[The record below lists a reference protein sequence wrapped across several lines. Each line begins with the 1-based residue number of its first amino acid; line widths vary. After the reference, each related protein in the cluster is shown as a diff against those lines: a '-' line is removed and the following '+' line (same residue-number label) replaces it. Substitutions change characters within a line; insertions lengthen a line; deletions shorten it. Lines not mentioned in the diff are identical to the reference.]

1 MAKCI
6 SCGKGF
12 GLFGGKKKVEIAY
25 GNETVCEDCA
35 RKAGY
40 TLEDLASKQL
50 SWMSWRQLKK
60 GKTAVLEEIEKE
72 RYEREHK
79 KEKKFNITGDGVN
92 DAGEDLQIV
101 LKRIGQDYT
110 DDDDLFG
117 GYTIADMKEEGDEK
131 TRYIYAY
138 SHIPCGLKLEG
149 DTVKAYVD
157 GDHVADLPKAVSLVK
172 KHPDAE
178 ARLIITGGKFRKV
191 SYDYDTEKYVNDSG
205 EIDFDGMIIVTYIE

>member
-6 SCGKGF
+6 ECGKGF
-12 GLFGGKKKVEIAY
+12 GLFGGKKKIGVSY
-25 GNETVCEDCA
+25 GLETVCEDCA

-40 TLEDLASKQL
+40 TAEDLASDLLRGKSWQYL
-50 SWMSWRQLKK
+50 SK
-60 GKTAVLEEIEKE
+60 GKAAVLADLEREK
-72 RYEREHK
+72 YERDHR

-92 DAGEDLQIV
+92 DAGEDLQTV

-110 DDDDLFG
+110 DDDDLYG

-138 SHIPCGLKLEG
+138 SHIPCELKLEG

-191 SYDYDTEKYVNDSG
+191 LYDYDTEKYVNDSG
-205 EIDFDGMIIVTYIE
+205 QVDFDGMIIVTYIE